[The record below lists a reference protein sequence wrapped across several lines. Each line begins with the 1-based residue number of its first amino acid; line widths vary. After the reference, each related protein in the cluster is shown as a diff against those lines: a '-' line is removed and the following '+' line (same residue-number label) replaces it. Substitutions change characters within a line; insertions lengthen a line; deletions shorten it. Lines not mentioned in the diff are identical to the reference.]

1 MNTAWNCYLLA
12 FKNMFDYKNTAE
24 RKELNWFCLF
34 MSIFWMLVVMI
45 FIIFNIFAIISGKN
59 IDMPMLFLGF
69 FIFAGIYSIAH
80 YIPLTS
86 LIKRRFNLITPNK
99 PVFFIIW
106 LVFWIID
113 FVIFLIQSAFN
124 LIIIMN
130 QTLLDNI
137 NPLTLVIIALVFAGQ
152 VFSLLTWGT
161 IIFLMIRKKP
171 IC

>member
-34 MSIFWMLVVMI
+34 MFIFWMLTVMI
-45 FIIFNIFAIISGKN
+45 FIIFNIFTIISGKN
-59 IDMPMLFLGF
+59 IDMPIIFLGF
-69 FIFAGIYSIAH
+69 FIFAGIYFIAH

-106 LVFWIID
+106 LVFWIIN
-113 FVIFLIQSAFN
+113 FVIFLIQLAFN
-124 LIIIMN
+124 LIMILNPAIIDSSSA
-130 QTLLDNI
+130 LL
-137 NPLTLVIIALVFAGQ
+137 IIPFVFAGQ
-152 VFSLLTWGT
+152 IFGLLTWGT
-161 IIFLMIRKKP
+161 IIFLMIRKNP